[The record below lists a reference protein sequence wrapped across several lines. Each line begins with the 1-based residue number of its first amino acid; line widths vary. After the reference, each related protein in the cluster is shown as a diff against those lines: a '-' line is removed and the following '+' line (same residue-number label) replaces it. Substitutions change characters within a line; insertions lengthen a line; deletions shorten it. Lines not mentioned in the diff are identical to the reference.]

1 MMSHELLRN
10 HQNIVRL
17 LGITWHEE
25 GSSESGQHTITPAL
39 ILELAACI
47 DGKPL
52 TLEKYVLVNPDNLNL
67 DTKTRLLAE
76 IASGLAALHALGVV
90 HGDVKPDNILLFGTS
105 PRFTA
110 KISDFGF
117 CLAGD
122 EDLEATK
129 GGTPYWN
136 APECLLEASA
146 EFFSF
151 RHNNT
156 RDFFSYGLVIW

>member
-25 GSSESGQHTITPAL
+25 GDPDSGQHAITPAL
-39 ILELAACI
+39 IVELAACI
-47 DGKPL
+47 NGKPL
-52 TLEKYVLVNPDNLNL
+52 TLEKYILANPEDLNL

-90 HGDVKPDNILLFGTS
+90 HGDVKPDNILLFGS
-105 PRFTA
+105 SSRFIA

-136 APECLLEASA
+136 APECLQEASA
-146 EFFSF
+146 ELGSF